1 MQKRLEIFDSQK
13 KEYIVRNIN
22 QHFHSIS
29 SKGEI
34 RKNERATEL

>member
-1 MQKRLEIFDSQK
+1 MAHMRIIISFDSQK

-29 SKGEI
+29 RKGEI
-34 RKNERATEL
+34 RS